1 MGTLPY
7 FLSRLKL
14 AFEVILSFAN
24 IELITQADLLC
35 RTMYTKA
42 GFAGDD
48 GPRVVF
54 PTIVGYDG
62 GFDNKTYVGDSALA
76 NREMLSLTNP
86 IEHGS
91 ITNWD
96 DMEKIWNHTFVNELQ
111 VAPAEYPVLMTEPP
125 LNPKIEREKATQIM
139 LEAFEVPAFSL
150 GIGAVLALHASGRT
164 TGLSVGCGHGS
175 VDCVPVYEGFA
186 LPHAILRQ
194 DIGGKE
200 ITEYLANRLDGNS
213 LSSDIFRDMKEKHC
227 YVALD
232 AEEESQRNI
241 QQSYALPDGRFIEI
255 GAEIF
260 QAPEVLFQ
268 PAMIGREI
276 SGIHE
281 QAYNS
286 IFKCDLDIRRDLYG
300 NVILSGGTS
309 MLPGIADRLHQHLTS
324 LSPAN
329 IKVKVVAP
337 PERRY
342 STWIGGSIL
351 SSLSTFQD
359 RWVTKEAY
367 EESGPGVVH
376 RVCF

>member
-1 MGTLPY
+1 MACV
-7 FLSRLKL
+7 R
-14 AFEVILSFAN
+14 
-24 IELITQADLLC
+24 
-35 RTMYTKA
+35 
-42 GFAGDD
+42 
-48 GPRVVF
+48 
-54 PTIVGYDG
+54 
-62 GFDNKTYVGDSALA
+62 FDNKTYVGDSALA

-111 VAPAEYPVLMTEPP
+111 VAPAEYPVLVTEPP
-125 LNPKIEREKATQIM
+125 LNPKTEREKATQIM

-164 TGLSVGCGHGS
+164 TGLSVDCGHGS
-175 VDCVPVYEGFA
+175 VDYVPVYEGFA

-213 LSSDIFRDMKEKHC
+213 LSSDIFRDIKEKHC

-241 QQSYALPDGRFIEI
+241 QQSYALPDGRCIEI

-300 NVILSGGTS
+300 NVILVCIPFFLSFLSLAKGTS
-309 MLPGIADRLHQHLTS
+309 PPIAAFVILLTGPFSFCS
-324 LSPAN
+324 LVRRN
-329 IKVKVVAP
+329 VNVA
-337 PERRY
+337 
-342 STWIGGSIL
+342 WH
-351 SSLSTFQD
+351 
-359 RWVTKEAY
+359 
-367 EESGPGVVH
+367 SGPTTPASHLSQPSKYQSEGCSPPGAKVLDLDW
-376 RVCF
+376 RLDIIITLDISRSLGD